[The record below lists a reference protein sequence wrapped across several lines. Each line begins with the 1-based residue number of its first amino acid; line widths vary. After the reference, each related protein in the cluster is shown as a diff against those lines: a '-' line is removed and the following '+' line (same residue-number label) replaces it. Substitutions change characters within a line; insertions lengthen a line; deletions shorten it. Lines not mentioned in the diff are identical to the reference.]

1 MSNRPIAIDLF
12 CGAGGLAQGLT
23 DAGFEVRWGLDNDE
37 DAVRT
42 YNHNHEGFALKRD
55 LKTFSPDDEKFNLN
69 PQGYKFSTTETDSLY
84 IEPGEIDLIAGGP
97 PCPTFSKVGRSKI
110 SSINGE
116 PPERDERH
124 ELYLDFLRLIE
135 HYRPKAF
142 MMENVEGILT
152 AENGEGEQVA
162 KIIKNEM
169 ADLGYRVDALKINA
183 ADFGVPQ
190 HRVRAFFLANRLHKP
205 NPDLTEWRTHRKPL
219 REEQKQLHRPG
230 NKGIVSDQT
239 TVTDWGVEP
248 DNRFGKDVGKNTTR
262 KPWITVGD
270 AILDLPP
277 VSPDGEM
284 PPKEATNYTIPP
296 VSEYQEWARDDD
308 GEQKGQTLY
317 NHRSRGHN
325 LYDLT
330 LYKLLGEGVGWN
342 IGEVGLD
349 LQPYREDIFTDKYK
363 KQNPLEPASTIMAHL
378 QKDGHMYIHP
388 REARSLTVR
397 EAARLQSFRDSFI
410 FPVAQ
415 TTAFRLVGNA
425 VPPRLGEVI
434 GKAVLCEVLSED

>member
-1 MSNRPIAIDLF
+1 
-12 CGAGGLAQGLT
+12 
-23 DAGFEVRWGLDNDE
+23 
-37 DAVRT
+37 
-42 YNHNHEGFALKRD
+42 
-55 LKTFSPDDEKFNLN
+55 
-69 PQGYKFSTTETDSLY
+69 
-84 IEPGEIDLIAGGP
+84 
-97 PCPTFSKVGRSKI
+97 
-110 SSINGE
+110 
-116 PPERDERH
+116 
-124 ELYLDFLRLIE
+124 
-135 HYRPKAF
+135 
-142 MMENVEGILT
+142 
-152 AENGEGEQVA
+152 
-162 KIIKNEM
+162 M
-169 ADLGYRVDALKINA
+169 ADLGYRVDALKVNA

-190 HRVRAFFLANRLHKP
+190 HRTRAFFIANRLHKP
-205 NPDLTEWRTHRKPL
+205 NPDLTEWRTHRKPT
-219 REEQKQLHRPG
+219 RDEEKQLHRPG
-230 NKGIVSDQT
+230 NRAIDDDQT

-248 DNRFGKDVGKNTTR
+248 DDRFGKDVVKNTTR

-277 VSPDGEM
+277 VSPDGGM

-296 VSEYQEWARDDD
+296 VSEYQEWARGSDED
-308 GEQKGQTLY
+308 EKGQKLY

-342 IGEVGLD
+342 IGEIGLD
-349 LQPYREDIFTDKYK
+349 LQPYREDIFPDKYK
-363 KQNPLEPASTIMAHL
+363 KQNPLEPSSTIMAHL

-397 EAARLQSFRDSFI
+397 EAARLQSFRDSFS

-434 GKAVLCEVLSED
+434 GKAVLDEVLSEG